1 MAQYKVIIPGASE
14 LYLDEA
20 GLRNLAASKQITGDT
35 QVYDVATGQPFQ
47 AKFIPGVFSTR
58 EWLVA
63 LLLSI
68 FLGQLGVDS
77 FYLGKTGQGIGKL
90 LTFGGCGVW
99 WLIDVILIA
108 TRSARDAEGNILS

>member
-1 MAQYKVIIPGASE
+1 MAQYKVNIPGAPE
-14 LYLDEA
+14 LILDEA
-20 GLRNLAASKQITGDT
+20 GLRNLALSKQLQPDT
-35 QVYDVATGQPFQ
+35 MVTDVATGQPYQ
-47 AKFIPGVFSTR
+47 AKLIPGVFSSR

-99 WLIDVILIA
+99 WLIDVVLIA
-108 TRSARDAEGNILS
+108 TRAAKDAEGKPLS